1 MTHINYTLADRQ
13 FLAEVTAYIE
23 RYASKQVITLDM
35 IGDSLQISHDAI
47 HHKIRLL
54 TGLSGSEYI
63 LKVRL
68 QHSLHQMLH
77 EHRNVSEAA
86 SENGFKD
93 VSYFRNCFKDE
104 FGMTPAE
111 YLDRQQHRGITNLK
125 KTIKTM
131 KQRLI
136 AMLLSLPLAVSVVQA
151 QPITAGHPPMQRLWA
166 TGTLQR
172 VDRHHYDSRQQV
184 RATKASRPRTDADEP
199 QHLVN

>member
-1 MTHINYTLADRQ
+1 MTPINYTYAEQQ
-13 FLAEVTAYIE
+13 FLAEVNAYIE
-23 RYASKQVITLDM
+23 RHVSKQVITLAM
-35 IGDSLQISHDAI
+35 IADSLQMNHATI

-54 TGLSGSEYI
+54 TGLSDSDYI

-68 QHSLHQMLH
+68 QHSLHQMIH

-86 SENGFKD
+86 TENGFKD
-93 VSYFRNCFKDE
+93 LTYFRNCFKDE
-104 FGMTPAE
+104 YGMTPTE
-111 YLDRQQHRGITNLK
+111 YLDRLPDRDITNLK

-151 QPITAGHPPMQRLWA
+151 QPITAGHPPMQRLRA

-172 VDRHHYDSRQQV
+172 GDRRHHDSRQQV
-184 RATKASRPRTDADEP
+184 RTASASRPRTDADEP